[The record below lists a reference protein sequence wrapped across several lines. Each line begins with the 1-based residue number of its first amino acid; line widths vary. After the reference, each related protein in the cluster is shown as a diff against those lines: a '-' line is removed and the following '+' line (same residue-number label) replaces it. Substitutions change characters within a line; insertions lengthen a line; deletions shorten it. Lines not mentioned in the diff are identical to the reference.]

1 MTAPVTLESLWIVLG
16 IILASG
22 GVVFSALT
30 LFNTLKDRIAK
41 LEGKYYNLENLFHA
55 TSNQTTELMSTVK
68 DIQENVSDI
77 RITQT
82 ELRVVLSGTDG
93 QNGLRGEFREL
104 KSELRELMNKM

>member
-1 MTAPVTLESLWIVLG
+1 MEPVTLNSLWVIIC

-22 GVVFSALT
+22 GVVFSAFT
-30 LFNTLKDRIAK
+30 LFNNANDKIMK
-41 LEGKYYNLENLFHA
+41 LAVRVGNVEHMCTTTA
-55 TSNQTTELMSTVK
+55 SQTAEVMDTVK

-93 QNGLRGEFREL
+93 HNGLRGELREL
-104 KSELRELMNKM
+104 KSQLRELMNKM